1 MADLAKYQQDIKKFN
16 TSYAK
21 EAVKEPFNFWGL
33 AGFAV
38 AAAFT
43 GSVSCPCSSHSSAE
57 LVYIMVV
64 PNLPMYRQLVQK
76 REKDRRLAAHKS
88 AREKLIKSFTPR
100 EREAVEYLRW
110 LKEKIQDNYKKFTGA
125 GELALKPVSAR
136 PALGRFCRPAR
147 RLPPSKTASQSRS
160 IARQFTTSFR
170 RLFVPMETSTDE
182 KTKRIQQT
190 NVEILKRR
198 VASFDE
204 IERSVKLVEGQLQS
218 IENFFSYL
226 NDEIVTI
233 STPEKFSL
241 LDFEQLSDSIAMTK
255 QMLDAT
261 ADERRRPRQLQPR
274 DGQSRASTR
283 KLTDNSYRSNPSI
296 KTSAST
302 IGSS

>member
-1 MADLAKYQQDIKKFN
+1 MADLAKYQQQLTKFQS
-16 TSYAK
+16 SYAK

-38 AAAFT
+38 AAAYT
-43 GSVSCPCSSHSSAE
+43 GSVIPLLIALIFE
-57 LVYIMVV
+57 VAYMLTL
-64 PNLPMYRQLVQK
+64 PNLPWYRQLVQR
-76 REKDRRLAAHKS
+76 REKERLFLES
-88 AREKLIKSFTPR
+88 RNQREKLIKTFTPR

-125 GELALKPVSAR
+125 AALPSNLATLDQRWEDFVDLLDVYRRRKQHLKSINRQAVHNQLSQAFRASESA
-136 PALGRFCRPAR
+136 G
-147 RLPPSKTASQSRS
+147 
-160 IARQFTTSFR
+160 
-170 RLFVPMETSTDE
+170 DE
-182 KTKRIQQT
+182 KTRRIQQT

-226 NDEIVTI
+226 NDEIVTM

-261 ADERRRPRQLQPR
+261 ADSVGQL
-274 DGQSRASTR
+274 DAY
-283 KLTDNSYRSNPSI
+283 NRSMGNYELLPE
-296 KTSAST
+296 ANR
-302 IGSS
+302 

>member
-1 MADLAKYQQDIKKFN
+1 MADIAKYQRDIQRFN

-38 AAAFT
+38 AAAYSM
-43 GSVSCPCSSHSSAE
+43 SVWPLLLALLLE
-57 LVYIMVV
+57 VVYIMVV
-64 PNLPMYRQLVQK
+64 PNLPFYRQLVQQ
-76 REKDRRLAAHKS
+76 REKERLMLANKT
-88 AREKLIKSFTPR
+88 AREKLIKTFTPR

-125 GELALKPVSAR
+125 ASLPSNLRTLDQRWEDFVDLLDVYRRRKQHLKSINRQAVHNQ
-136 PALGRFCRPAR
+136 L
-147 RLPPSKTASQSRS
+147 SQAYR
-160 IARQFTTSFR
+160 AA
-170 RLFVPMETSTDE
+170 ENAGTDE

-198 VASFDE
+198 IASFDE

-226 NDEIVTI
+226 NDEIVTM

-261 ADERRRPRQLQPR
+261 ADSVGQLETYNR
-274 DGQSRASTR
+274 EMGNYEL
-283 KLTDNSYRSNPSI
+283 LTNSNQ
-296 KTSAST
+296 
-302 IGSS
+302 

>member
-1 MADLAKYQQDIKKFN
+1 MADLAKYQQQITKFN
-16 TSYAK
+16 SSYLK

-38 AAAFT
+38 AAAYT
-43 GSVSCPCSSHSSAE
+43 GSVIPLLIALIFE
-57 LVYIMVV
+57 IAYLLTLPNV
-64 PNLPMYRQLVQK
+64 PYYRQLVNR
-76 REKDRRLAAHKS
+76 REKERLRALNKAS
-88 AREKLIKSFTPR
+88 REKLIKTFTPR

-125 GELALKPVSAR
+125 GSLPSNLVTLDQRWEDFVDLLDVYRRRKQHLKSINRQAVHNQLSQAFRAAESA
-136 PALGRFCRPAR
+136 G
-147 RLPPSKTASQSRS
+147 
-160 IARQFTTSFR
+160 
-170 RLFVPMETSTDE
+170 DE
-182 KTKRIQQT
+182 KTRRIQQT

-226 NDEIVTI
+226 NDEIVTM

-261 ADERRRPRQLQPR
+261 ADSVGAL
-274 DGQSRASTR
+274 D
-283 KLTDNSYRSNPSI
+283 SYNREMGNYELLPSSNP
-296 KTSAST
+296 
-302 IGSS
+302 

>member
-1 MADLAKYQQDIKKFN
+1 MADLAKYRQDLDKFQ

-21 EAVKEPFNFWGL
+21 AALKEPVNFWAL
-33 AGFAV
+33 AGFLA

-43 GSVSCPCSSHSSAE
+43 GSVIPLLIALALE
-57 LVYIMVV
+57 AIYIMVV
-64 PNLPMYRQLVQK
+64 PNLPAYRQMVQR
-76 REKDRRLAAHKS
+76 RENQRLLEAHT
-88 AREKLIKSFTPR
+88 AGREKLIKSFTPR
-100 EREAVEYLRW
+100 EREAVDYLRW
-110 LKEKIQDNYKKFTGA
+110 LKEKIQDNYRKFTSTA
-125 GELALKPVSAR
+125 TLPSNLKALDQRWEDFVDLLDVYRRRKQHLKSINRTAVHNQLSQAFRAMESA
-136 PALGRFCRPAR
+136 
-147 RLPPSKTASQSRS
+147 
-160 IARQFTTSFR
+160 
-170 RLFVPMETSTDE
+170 TDD

-241 LDFEQLSDSIAMTK
+241 LDFEQLSDSISMTK

-261 ADERRRPRQLQPR
+261 ADEVGAL
-274 DGQSRASTR
+274 D
-283 KLTDNSYRSNPSI
+283 SYNREMGNLELLPGT
-296 KTSAST
+296 K
-302 IGSS
+302 

>member
-1 MADLAKYQQDIKKFN
+1 MADLAKYQQQLTKFN

-38 AAAFT
+38 AAAYT
-43 GSVSCPCSSHSSAE
+43 GSVIPLLIALMFE
-57 LVYIMVV
+57 VAYMLVL
-64 PNLPMYRQLVQK
+64 PNLPWYRQLVQT
-76 REKDRRLAAHKS
+76 REKDRLRALNKS
-88 AREKLIKSFTPR
+88 TREKLIKSFTPR

-125 GELALKPVSAR
+125 AALPSNLITLEQRWEDFVDLLDVYRRRKQHLKSINRQAVHNQLSQAFRASESA
-136 PALGRFCRPAR
+136 G
-147 RLPPSKTASQSRS
+147 
-160 IARQFTTSFR
+160 
-170 RLFVPMETSTDE
+170 DE
-182 KTKRIQQT
+182 KTRRIQQT

-226 NDEIVTI
+226 NDEIVTM

-261 ADERRRPRQLQPR
+261 ADSVGAL
-274 DGQSRASTR
+274 D
-283 KLTDNSYRSNPSI
+283 SYNREMGNYELLPE
-296 KTSAST
+296 
-302 IGSS
+302 GNR

>member
-1 MADLAKYQQDIKKFN
+1 MADLAKYRTDLAKFN
-16 TSYAK
+16 QSYAK
-21 EAVKEPFNFWGL
+21 EAIKEPFNFWAL
-33 AGFAV
+33 AGFLA

-43 GSVSCPCSSHSSAE
+43 GSWIPLLIALIAE
-57 LVYIMVV
+57 AVYIMVV
-64 PNLPMYRQLVQK
+64 PNLPQYRQLVANRHKQK
-76 REKDRRLAAHKS
+76 LLAAHN
-88 AREKLIKSFTPR
+88 ANREGLIKSFTPR

-110 LKEKIQDNYKKFTGA
+110 LKDKIQDNYRKFTGA
-125 GELALKPVSAR
+125 SSLPSNLQALDQRWEDFVELLDVYRRRKQHLKSINR
-136 PALGRFCRPAR
+136 
-147 RLPPSKTASQSRS
+147 TAVHNQLSQAYR
-160 IARQFTTSFR
+160 A
-170 RLFVPMETSTDE
+170 MEAATDD

-261 ADERRRPRQLQPR
+261 ADEVGQLDMYNREMGNLELLP
-274 DGQSRASTR
+274 
-283 KLTDNSYRSNPSI
+283 
-296 KTSAST
+296 
-302 IGSS
+302 GSK

>member
-1 MADLAKYQQDIKKFN
+1 MADIAKYQQQITRFN

-21 EAVKEPFNFWGL
+21 EAIKEPFNFWGL

-43 GSVSCPCSSHSSAE
+43 GSVIPLLIALIVE
-57 LVYIMVV
+57 AIYILFL
-64 PNLPMYRQLVQK
+64 PNFPWYRQLVNQ
-76 REKDRRLAAHKS
+76 REKDRLRALNKAG
-88 AREKLIKSFTPR
+88 REKLIKSFTPR

-110 LKEKIQDNYKKFTGA
+110 LKEKIQDNYTKFTGA
-125 GELALKPVSAR
+125 GSLPSNLRTLDQRWEDFVDLLDVYRRRKQHLKSINRQAVHNQ
-136 PALGRFCRPAR
+136 L
-147 RLPPSKTASQSRS
+147 SQ
-160 IARQFTTSFR
+160 AFR
-170 RLFVPMETSTDE
+170 AMEGAGDE
-182 KTKRIQQT
+182 KTRRIQQT

-226 NDEIVTI
+226 NDEIVTM

-241 LDFEQLSDSIAMTK
+241 PDFEQLSDSIAMTK

-261 ADERRRPRQLQPR
+261 ADSVGAL
-274 DGQSRASTR
+274 D
-283 KLTDNSYRSNPSI
+283 SYNREMGNYELLSENR
-296 KTSAST
+296 
-302 IGSS
+302 

>member
-1 MADLAKYQQDIKKFN
+1 MADLAQYQRDLQRFN
-16 TSYAK
+16 SSYLK
-21 EAVKEPFNFWGL
+21 EALKEPINFWGL

-38 AAAFT
+38 AAAYSF
-43 GSVSCPCSSHSSAE
+43 SVIPLLIAIIAE
-57 LVYIMVV
+57 IAYAMIV
-64 PNLPMYRQLVQK
+64 PNLPSYRSLVQK
-76 REKDRRLAAHKS
+76 REKQRLLDAAHS

-110 LKEKIQDNYKKFTGA
+110 LKEKIQDNYRKFTGA
-125 GELALKPVSAR
+125 GSLPSNLKTLDTRWEDFVD
-136 PALGRFCRPAR
+136 LLDVYR
-147 RLPPSKTASQSRS
+147 RRKQHLKSINRQAVHNQLSQAYRAAETA
-160 IARQFTTSFR
+160 
-170 RLFVPMETSTDE
+170 TDE

-198 VASFDE
+198 IASFDE

-226 NDEIVTI
+226 NDEIVTM

-261 ADERRRPRQLQPR
+261 ADEVGQLDAYNREVGNYQLLPEGNR
-274 DGQSRASTR
+274 
-283 KLTDNSYRSNPSI
+283 
-296 KTSAST
+296 
-302 IGSS
+302 

>member
-1 MADLAKYQQDIKKFN
+1 MADLAKYQQGIEKFN

-21 EAVKEPFNFWGL
+21 AALKEPVNFWGL
-33 AGFAV
+33 AGFLV
-38 AAAFT
+38 AAAYT
-43 GSVSCPCSSHSSAE
+43 GSVIPLLIALICEAIY
-57 LVYIMVV
+57 VMVV
-64 PNLPMYRQLVQK
+64 PNLPQYRQLVQK
-76 REKDRRLAAHKS
+76 REKDRLLAAHT
-88 AREKLIKSFTPR
+88 AGREKLIKSFTAR

-110 LKEKIQDNYKKFTGA
+110 LKEKIQDNYRKFTGA
-125 GELALKPVSAR
+125 GQLPSNLNALDQRWEDFVD
-136 PALGRFCRPAR
+136 LLDVYR
-147 RLPPSKTASQSRS
+147 RRKQHLKSINRQAVHNQLSQ
-160 IARQFTTSFR
+160 AFR
-170 RLFVPMETSTDE
+170 AMESSTDE

-261 ADERRRPRQLQPR
+261 ADEVGAL
-274 DGQSRASTR
+274 D
-283 KLTDNSYRSNPSI
+283 SYNREMGNYELLPSSNQ
-296 KTSAST
+296 
-302 IGSS
+302 

>member
-1 MADLAKYQQDIKKFN
+1 MADLAKYRQDLEKFN

-21 EAVKEPFNFWGL
+21 AAIKEPVNFWGL
-33 AGFAV
+33 AGFLV
-38 AAAFT
+38 AAAYT
-43 GSVSCPCSSHSSAE
+43 GSVIPLLIALICEA
-57 LVYIMVV
+57 VYLLVV
-64 PNLPMYRQLVQK
+64 PLLPSYRQMVIR
-76 REKDRRLAAHKS
+76 REKERLLAAHTAS
-88 AREKLIKSFTPR
+88 REKLIKSFTPR

-110 LKEKIQDNYKKFTGA
+110 LKEKIQDNYRKFTGA
-125 GELALKPVSAR
+125 GQLPSNLRALDQRWEDFVDLLDVYRRRKQHLKSINRTAVHNQLSQAFRAMESA
-136 PALGRFCRPAR
+136 G
-147 RLPPSKTASQSRS
+147 
-160 IARQFTTSFR
+160 
-170 RLFVPMETSTDE
+170 DE

-261 ADERRRPRQLQPR
+261 ADEVGAL
-274 DGQSRASTR
+274 D
-283 KLTDNSYRSNPSI
+283 SYNREMGNLELLPGA
-296 KTSAST
+296 K
-302 IGSS
+302 

>member
-1 MADLAKYQQDIKKFN
+1 MADLAKYQQQLTKFQ

-38 AAAFT
+38 AAAYAGHVLPLF
-43 GSVSCPCSSHSSAE
+43 VALIFE
-57 LVYIMVV
+57 VAYMLIL
-64 PNLPMYRQLVQK
+64 PNLPWYRQIVQR
-76 REKDRRLAAHKS
+76 REKERKFLAARS
-88 AREKLIKSFTPR
+88 AREKLIKTFTPR

-125 GELALKPVSAR
+125 AALPSNLVTLDQRWEDFVDLLDVYRRRKQHLKSINRQAVHNQLSQAYRAAESA
-136 PALGRFCRPAR
+136 G
-147 RLPPSKTASQSRS
+147 
-160 IARQFTTSFR
+160 
-170 RLFVPMETSTDE
+170 DE
-182 KTKRIQQT
+182 KTRRIQQT

-226 NDEIVTI
+226 NDEIVTM

-261 ADERRRPRQLQPR
+261 ADSVGQL
-274 DGQSRASTR
+274 DAY
-283 KLTDNSYRSNPSI
+283 NRSMGNYELLPE
-296 KTSAST
+296 ANR
-302 IGSS
+302 

>member
-1 MADLAKYQQDIKKFN
+1 MADLAKYQRDLQRFQ
-16 TSYAK
+16 TSYMK

-38 AAAFT
+38 AAAYT
-43 GSVSCPCSSHSSAE
+43 QSIWPLLLALIAE
-57 LVYIMVV
+57 VVYIMVV
-64 PNLPMYRQLVQK
+64 PNLPYYRQLVQK
-76 REKDRRLAAHKS
+76 REKERLFLAGKT
-88 AREKLIKSFTPR
+88 AREKLIKTFTPR

-125 GELALKPVSAR
+125 ATLPSNLRTLDQRWEDFVDLLDVYRRRKQHLKSINRQAVHNQ
-136 PALGRFCRPAR
+136 L
-147 RLPPSKTASQSRS
+147 SQAYR
-160 IARQFTTSFR
+160 AA
-170 RLFVPMETSTDE
+170 ENAGADE

-198 VASFDE
+198 IASFDE

-226 NDEIVTI
+226 NDEIVTM

-241 LDFEQLSDSIAMTK
+241 LDFEKLSDSIAMTK

-261 ADERRRPRQLQPR
+261 ADDVGALDAYNRQVGNYELLP
-274 DGQSRASTR
+274 GS
-283 KLTDNSYRSNPSI
+283 NS
-296 KTSAST
+296 
-302 IGSS
+302 

>member
-1 MADLAKYQQDIKKFN
+1 MADLAKYQRDLQRFQ
-16 TSYAK
+16 TSYMK

-38 AAAFT
+38 AAAYT
-43 GSVSCPCSSHSSAE
+43 ASVWPLLLALIAE

-64 PNLPMYRQLVQK
+64 PNLPQYRQLVQT
-76 REKDRRLAAHKS
+76 RERERVRLAS
-88 AREKLIKSFTPR
+88 RNAREKLIKTFTPR

-125 GELALKPVSAR
+125 ASLPSNLRTLDQRWEDFVDLLDVYRRRKQHLKSINRQAVHNQ
-136 PALGRFCRPAR
+136 L
-147 RLPPSKTASQSRS
+147 SQAYR
-160 IARQFTTSFR
+160 AA
-170 RLFVPMETSTDE
+170 ENAGADE

-198 VASFDE
+198 IASFDE

-226 NDEIVTI
+226 NDEIVTM

-261 ADERRRPRQLQPR
+261 ADDVGALDAYNRQMGNYELLP
-274 DGQSRASTR
+274 GS
-283 KLTDNSYRSNPSI
+283 NS
-296 KTSAST
+296 
-302 IGSS
+302 

>member
-1 MADLAKYQQDIKKFN
+1 MADLAKYQRDLQKFN
-16 TSYAK
+16 TSYLK

-38 AAAFT
+38 AAAYSF
-43 GSVSCPCSSHSSAE
+43 SVIPLLIAIIAE
-57 LVYIMVV
+57 IAYIMVL
-64 PNLPMYRQLVQK
+64 PNLPWYRQLVQT
-76 REKDRRLAAHKS
+76 REKQRLLTAAKN

-125 GELALKPVSAR
+125 ASLPSNLRTLDTRWEDFVDLLDVYRRRKQHLKSINRQAVHNQLSQAYRAAESA
-136 PALGRFCRPAR
+136 
-147 RLPPSKTASQSRS
+147 
-160 IARQFTTSFR
+160 
-170 RLFVPMETSTDE
+170 TDD

-198 VASFDE
+198 IASFDE

-226 NDEIVTI
+226 NDEIVTM

-261 ADERRRPRQLQPR
+261 ADEIGALDSYNREMGNYQLLP
-274 DGQSRASTR
+274 S
-283 KLTDNSYRSNPSI
+283 SNQ
-296 KTSAST
+296 
-302 IGSS
+302 

>member
-1 MADLAKYQQDIKKFN
+1 MADLAKYRQDIDKFN
-16 TSYAK
+16 SSYAK
-21 EAVKEPFNFWGL
+21 AALKEPVNFWGL

-38 AAAFT
+38 AAAYT
-43 GSVSCPCSSHSSAE
+43 GSIIPLLIALICEA
-57 LVYIMVV
+57 VYLIVIPVLPAYRHMV
-64 PNLPMYRQLVQK
+64 LT
-76 REKDRRLAAHKS
+76 RERHRRLQASIS

-110 LKEKIQDNYKKFTGA
+110 LKDKIQDNYRKFTGA
-125 GELALKPVSAR
+125 RELPSNLKALDQRWEDFVDLLDVYRRRKQHLKSINRQAVHNQLSQAFRAMESATDD
-136 PALGRFCRPAR
+136 
-147 RLPPSKTASQSRS
+147 KTR
-160 IARQFTTSFR
+160 
-170 RLFVPMETSTDE
+170 
-182 KTKRIQQT
+182 RIQQT

-198 VASFDE
+198 VASFDD

-261 ADERRRPRQLQPR
+261 SDEVGAL
-274 DGQSRASTR
+274 
-283 KLTDNSYRSNPSI
+283 DNLNREMGNLELLPGV
-296 KTSAST
+296 K
-302 IGSS
+302 